1 MIAVGYHG
9 RVKKALIVAAIA
21 VIVAAIVA
29 AVGIAGAAWMGER
42 RLARAVEVRVVPV
55 AYTRDPAA
63 PKLGQHLFESR
74 GCALCHG
81 ADGRGISVVNADG
94 IEVRAPN
101 ITRGLGG
108 VVADYN
114 EGDWVRSIR
123 HGVSPAGHA
132 LMFMPSDAYN
142 RMPDRE
148 LAALVA
154 YVRSLPPVAGE
165 AATIALPLAFKVKYG
180 LGMIRDASE
189 KIDHRKPPPL
199 AIAPAATA
207 EFGASLAPLCT
218 ACHGASVGP
227 MERYDTLDKFVAMM
241 RTGRRPDGSEIGS
254 AMPFLA
260 LRNLDDVELAA
271 LYAHFRTG
279 R

>member
-1 MIAVGYHG
+1 
-9 RVKKALIVAAIA
+9 VKKALIVAAIA
-21 VIVAAIVA
+21 AILVAVVA

-42 RLARAVEVRVVPV
+42 RLGRKVEVRVVPV
-55 AYTRDPAA
+55 AYARDPASL
-63 PKLGQHLFESR
+63 KLGKHLFESR
-74 GCALCHG
+74 GCAQCHG
-81 ADGRGISVVNADG
+81 ADGRGIAVAAADG

-101 ITRGLGG
+101 ITRGPGG
-108 VVADYN
+108 VVSDYN
-114 EGDWVRSIR
+114 EGDWVRAIR
-123 HGVSPAGHA
+123 HGVSPAGRA

-142 RMPDRE
+142 RMHDAE

-165 AATIALPLAFKVKYG
+165 AATIALPLAFKARYG

-199 AIAPAATA
+199 AIAPAASA
-207 EFGASLAPLCT
+207 EFGAYLAPLCT
-218 ACHGASVGP
+218 ACHGATVEP

-241 RTGRRPDGSEIGS
+241 RTGRRPDGAEIGPV
-254 AMPFLA
+254 MPFLT

-271 LYAHFRTG
+271 LYAHFGAR